1 MSDSDATIDSDE
13 LESFLSTKR
22 RQNNRESDHDV
33 PRKQK
38 KVSERPVKIHEIS
51 DSSSDTDCEDAPS
64 MPTAI
69 SKTVSKKP
77 ASVTPHK
84 SDTSSGTEKLAA
96 DKKETAKPV
105 RRTVGGGN
113 KVVRDTKTVE
123 ATEAA
128 SDDRPVCKYGPG
140 CYRKNPEHVRAY
152 RHDVAEK
159 PKPSRYND
167 ALLRLYYT
175 SVTGIP
181 ARYNAA
187 QIARSVRDLLSP
199 DMGRLV
205 RSAQFNYCFDI
216 PWLVEQYPAEFR
228 NLPLLVVHG
237 EQREAKRQLEA
248 SAAGF
253 QHVSFAQAK
262 LEIVYGTHHTKMMLL
277 LYKDGLRVIVHTAN
291 MVPSDWAQKTQA
303 VWVGPLCPRLAPGSK
318 DGDSETGFR
327 ADLLSYL
334 SAYGD
339 MHINEWCHYIR
350 THDFSAVKVFLVGS
364 VPGRHTGP
372 RKSCFG
378 HLRLRNLLSQHGPS
392 KDLVSNHWP
401 LVAQFSS
408 IGSLGASAESW
419 LLGEFLSSLSTT
431 KGSVVTARS
440 VPLKLVF
447 PSVDDVRCSLEGY
460 PAGASIPY
468 SIVTADKQR
477 WLDSYFHRWK
487 SDRLGRSA
495 ASPHI
500 KTYTRLS
507 PSSKQIAW
515 LLVTSANLSKAA
527 WGALEKN
534 GSQLMIRSY
543 ELGVLLFP
551 ANFGQATTFVVSDGS
566 SGNDALFLPLPYDV
580 PLVPY
585 KKDDEP
591 WTWDSQHRE
600 LPDRFGN
607 MWCPPVNRRGR

>member
-84 SDTSSGTEKLAA
+84 SGTSSGTEKLAA

-378 HLRLRNLLSQHGPS
+378 HLRLRNLLNQHGPS

>member
-84 SDTSSGTEKLAA
+84 SGTSSGTEKLAA

-543 ELGVLLFP
+543 ELGILLFP

>member
-13 LESFLSTKR
+13 LESFLPTKR
-22 RQNNRESDHDV
+22 RQNSRETDYDV

-64 MPTAI
+64 APAAI
-69 SKTVSKKP
+69 SKTVSRKSV
-77 ASVTPHK
+77 SVTPRK
-84 SDTSSGTEKLAA
+84 PCTSSGAEKLAA
-96 DKKETAKPV
+96 DKKETAKPA
-105 RRTVGGGN
+105 RKTVGGDN
-113 KVVRDTKTVE
+113 KVVRETKTLE
-123 ATEAA
+123 AAEAA

-140 CYRKNPEHVRAY
+140 CYRKNPEHIQAY
-152 RHDVAEK
+152 RHDVVEK
-159 PKPSRYND
+159 PKPSCYND

-237 EQREAKRQLEA
+237 EQREAKKELEA

-277 LYKDGLRVIVHTAN
+277 LYKDGLRVIIHTAN
-291 MVPSDWAQKTQA
+291 MMPSDWAQKTQA

-551 ANFGQATTFVVSDGS
+551 ANFGQTTTFVVSDWP

-607 MWCPPVNRRGR
+607 MWCPPVKRRGR

>member
-13 LESFLSTKR
+13 LDSFLSTKR
-22 RQNNRESDHDV
+22 RQNSRENDHDV
-33 PRKQK
+33 PRKQI

-69 SKTVSKKP
+69 SKAVSKKP
-77 ASVTPHK
+77 VSVTQRKPG
-84 SDTSSGTEKLAA
+84 TSSGTEKLAA
-96 DKKETAKPV
+96 DRKETAKAL
-105 RRTVGGGN
+105 RRTVGGDS
-113 KVVRDTKTVE
+113 KVVRETKAVE
-123 ATEAA
+123 AADAA

-140 CYRKNPEHVRAY
+140 CYRKNPEHIRAY

-159 PKPSRYND
+159 PKPSCYND

-175 SVTGIP
+175 SVAGIP

-187 QIARSVRDLLSP
+187 QIARSVRELLSP

-237 EQREAKRQLEA
+237 EQREAKRELEA

-277 LYKDGLRVIVHTAN
+277 LYKDGLRVIIHTAN

-350 THDFSAVKVFLVGS
+350 THDFSAVKVYLVGS

-372 RKSCFG
+372 RKSSFG
-378 HLRLRNLLSQHGPS
+378 HLRLRNLLNQHGPS

-507 PSSKQIAW
+507 PSSKQVAW

-551 ANFGQATTFVVSDGS
+551 ANFGQTTTFVVSDGS
-566 SGNDALFLPLPYDV
+566 SGNNALFLPLPYDV

-585 KKDDEP
+585 TKDDEP

>member
-84 SDTSSGTEKLAA
+84 SGTSSGTEKLAA

>member
-77 ASVTPHK
+77 VSVTPRNPG
-84 SDTSSGTEKLAA
+84 TSSGTEKLAA
-96 DKKETAKPV
+96 VKKETAKPV

-113 KVVRDTKTVE
+113 KVVRDTKE
-123 ATEAA
+123 AAEAA
-128 SDDRPVCKYGPG
+128 SDDRPACKYGPG

-334 SAYGD
+334 SVYGD

>member
-84 SDTSSGTEKLAA
+84 SGTSSGTEKLAA
-96 DKKETAKPV
+96 EKKETAKPV

>member
-77 ASVTPHK
+77 ASVTPRNPG
-84 SDTSSGTEKLAA
+84 TSSGTEKLAA
-96 DKKETAKPV
+96 VKKETAKPV

-123 ATEAA
+123 VTEAA

-378 HLRLRNLLSQHGPS
+378 HLRLRNLLNQHGPS

>member
-84 SDTSSGTEKLAA
+84 SGTSSGTEKLAA
-96 DKKETAKPV
+96 GKKETAKPV

-152 RHDVAEK
+152 RHDVAQK

-364 VPGRHTGP
+364 VPGRHTGL

-378 HLRLRNLLSQHGPS
+378 HLRLRNLLNQHGPS

>member
-84 SDTSSGTEKLAA
+84 SGTSSGTEKLAA

-364 VPGRHTGP
+364 VPGRHTGS

>member
-543 ELGVLLFP
+543 ELGILLFP
-551 ANFGQATTFVVSDGS
+551 ANLGQATTFIVSDGS

>member
-13 LESFLSTKR
+13 LESLLSKSR
-22 RQNNRESDHDV
+22 RQYSRYTADCDV
-33 PRKQK
+33 PRKRK

-51 DSSSDTDCEDAPS
+51 DSSSSETDAEDALC
-64 MPTAI
+64 
-69 SKTVSKKP
+69 SKAAVSKSV
-77 ASVTPHK
+77 SVTQRDP
-84 SDTSSGTEKLAA
+84 STPTSSQKLAA
-96 DKKETAKPV
+96 DKKEAALKPN
-105 RRTVGGGN
+105 RRTVGDD
-113 KVVRDTKTVE
+113 KLVRETKRAVE
-123 ATEAA
+123 APA
-128 SDDRPVCKYGPG
+128 SDDRPVCKYGPD
-140 CYRKNPEHVRAY
+140 CYRKNPEHIRAF
-152 RHDVAEK
+152 RHDVAEN
-159 PKPSRYND
+159 PKPSCYND

-181 ARYNAA
+181 ARYNTA
-187 QIARSVRDLLSP
+187 QIARSVRDLLLP

-237 EQREAKRQLEA
+237 EQREAKRELEA
-248 SAAGF
+248 SATGF

-277 LYKDGLRVIVHTAN
+277 LYKDGLRVIIHTAN
-291 MVPSDWAQKTQA
+291 MVPTDWAQKTQA
-303 VWVGPLCPRLAPGSK
+303 VWVGPVCPRLAPGSNG
-318 DGDSETGFR
+318 GDSETGFR

-339 MHINEWCHYIR
+339 THINEWCHYIR

-372 RKSCFG
+372 KKSCFG
-378 HLRLRNLLSQHGPS
+378 HLRLRSLLNQHGPS

-408 IGSLGASAESW
+408 IGSLGSNAENW

-431 KGSVVTARS
+431 KGAVVTARS

-487 SDRLGRSA
+487 SERLGRTA

-527 WGALEKN
+527 WGALEKS

-543 ELGVLLFP
+543 ELGVLFLP

-566 SGNDALFLPLPYDV
+566 SGNGALFLPLPYDV

-585 KKDDEP
+585 TKDDEP

>member
-77 ASVTPHK
+77 VSVTPRNPG
-84 SDTSSGTEKLAA
+84 TSSGTEKLAA
-96 DKKETAKPV
+96 VKKETAKPV

-113 KVVRDTKTVE
+113 KVVRDTKE
-123 ATEAA
+123 AAEAA
-128 SDDRPVCKYGPG
+128 SDDRPACKYGPG

-277 LYKDGLRVIVHTAN
+277 LYKDGLRVIIHTAN

-334 SAYGD
+334 SVYGD

-543 ELGVLLFP
+543 ELGILLFP

>member
-13 LESFLSTKR
+13 LESLLSKSR
-22 RQNNRESDHDV
+22 RQYSRDTTDCDV
-33 PRKQK
+33 PRKRK
-38 KVSERPVKIHEIS
+38 KVSERPVKVHEIS
-51 DSSSDTDCEDAPS
+51 DSSSSETDAEDALC
-64 MPTAI
+64 
-69 SKTVSKKP
+69 SKPAVSKSV
-77 ASVTPHK
+77 SVTQRDP
-84 SDTSSGTEKLAA
+84 STPTSSQKLAA
-96 DKKETAKPV
+96 DKKEAAAKPNK
-105 RRTVGGGN
+105 RTVGDD
-113 KVVRDTKTVE
+113 KLVRETKRT
-123 ATEAA
+123 
-128 SDDRPVCKYGPG
+128 YGPD
-140 CYRKNPEHVRAY
+140 CYRKNPEHIRAF

-159 PKPSRYND
+159 PKPSCYND

-181 ARYNAA
+181 ARYNTA

-237 EQREAKRQLEA
+237 EQREAKRELEA
-248 SAAGF
+248 SATGF

-277 LYKDGLRVIVHTAN
+277 LYKDGLRVIIHTAN
-291 MVPSDWAQKTQA
+291 MVPTDWAQKTQA
-303 VWVGPLCPRLAPGSK
+303 VWVGPVCPRLAPGSNG
-318 DGDSETGFR
+318 GDSETGFR
-327 ADLLSYL
+327 ADLLNYL

-339 MHINEWCHYIR
+339 THINEWCHYIR

-372 RKSCFG
+372 KKSCFG
-378 HLRLRNLLSQHGPS
+378 HLRLRSLLNQHGPS

-408 IGSLGASAESW
+408 IGSLGSNAENW

-431 KGSVVTARS
+431 KGAVVTARS

-487 SDRLGRSA
+487 SERLGRTA

-527 WGALEKN
+527 WGALEKS

-543 ELGVLLFP
+543 ELGVLFLP
-551 ANFGQATTFVVSDGS
+551 ANFGKATTFVVSDGS
-566 SGNDALFLPLPYDV
+566 SGNGALFLPLPYDM

-585 KKDDEP
+585 TKDDEP

>member
-77 ASVTPHK
+77 ASVTPRNPG
-84 SDTSSGTEKLAA
+84 TSSGTEKLAA
-96 DKKETAKPV
+96 VKKETAKPV

>member
-1 MSDSDATIDSDE
+1 MSWSPFFQQSADKITE
-13 LESFLSTKR
+13 RVTTTF
-22 RQNNRESDHDV
+22 REN
-33 PRKQK
+33 KK

-77 ASVTPHK
+77 VSVTPRNPG
-84 SDTSSGTEKLAA
+84 TSSGTEKLAA
-96 DKKETAKPV
+96 VKKETAKPV

-113 KVVRDTKTVE
+113 KVVRDTKE
-123 ATEAA
+123 AAEAA
-128 SDDRPVCKYGPG
+128 SDDRPACKYGPG

-334 SAYGD
+334 SVYGD